1 MTSSQFACY
10 LMCGRVLHQY
20 HRGHGFK
27 SHTGL
32 NFFLALFSQVL
43 KQCSQLQGLL
53 PYQNYDIHFEF
64 IIFLALKSGKSLN
77 QVIEKN
83 LGLSLRMMESFGQCM
98 YSFLTYFT
106 HYLVLQFQH
115 IFGFSS
121 LHVLNFVLTHIDC
134 FCVVFLIF
142 RMSFEDFC
150 SHFTNATLCHVINTS
165 IFSLSNRW
173 HVFKHNYQWSPG
185 STAGGCVENRSTFLK
200 NPQVH
205 NIFL

>member
-1 MTSSQFACY
+1 M
-10 LMCGRVLHQY
+10 
-20 HRGHGFK
+20 
-27 SHTGL
+27 
-32 NFFLALFSQVL
+32 
-43 KQCSQLQGLL
+43 
-53 PYQNYDIHFEF
+53 
-64 IIFLALKSGKSLN
+64 
-77 QVIEKN
+77 
-83 LGLSLRMMESFGQCM
+83 
-98 YSFLTYFT
+98 
-106 HYLVLQFQH
+106 
-115 IFGFSS
+115 
-121 LHVLNFVLTHIDC
+121 LTHIDC

-205 NIFL
+205 NIFLWALIYLCVLSFSLFGNWRNVHVFTQSLHFFSIGEPKPCNRHFLFLSKKMFSHSALSTHVHVNELHQTIRGTWRNVMGEKGGGGDRGPGSGGYLKWVRLNRYEHQ